1 MQEIIDFFKNT
12 LIQDYILFFVSIF
25 LVLIFFALWINKL
38 YKAIFWVLIWF
49 FLFLMLNMWFHF
61 LNTNANLY
69 MLNWLRDY
77 LQSHKDFIL
86 VLSFFSIPIFPIMM
100 MFNQSVDFHSRSNK
114 YAKYAKIFIWWI
126 FLIPLILAILNS
138 ILKNKLLFWIDYTLI
153 EKLNSYSVMKD
164 FLEYFSSSIIY
175 QNIDRYGYLL
185 LVILLIYVFYE
196 LIFSWL
202 FAFIFKMIKKLLITI
217 MEKVKADM
225 NNNSWWWHHA
235 DEDEDEEDEHWHEEH
250 HVHH

>member
-1 MQEIIDFFKNT
+1 MQNIIEFFKHT

-25 LVLIFFALWINKL
+25 LVLIFFALGINKL

-61 LNTNANLY
+61 LNTNADLY

-77 LQSHKDFIL
+77 LKSHKDFIL

-100 MFNQSVDFHSRSNK
+100 MFNKSVDFHSRSNK
-114 YAKYAKIFIWWI
+114 YLKYFKIFIGWL
-126 FLIPLILAILNS
+126 FLVPLILAILNS
-138 ILKNKLLFWIDYTLI
+138 ILKNKLLFWIDYSII
-153 EKLNSYSVMKD
+153 EKLNSYE
-164 FLEYFSSSIIY
+164 FLRKFIDYFASSLIY
-175 QNIDRYGYLL
+175 QNIDRFGYVL

-202 FAFIFKMIKKLLITI
+202 FSFIYTI
-217 MEKVKADM
+217 LRKVFIYIAEKIKADM
-225 NNNSWWWHHA
+225 KKEASNVHE
-235 DEDEDEEDEHWHEEH
+235 EDDNEEDEHWHDNHYTH
-250 HVHH
+250 H

>member
-1 MQEIIDFFKNT
+1 MQNIIDFFKNT

-25 LVLIFFALWINKL
+25 LVLIFFALGINKL
-38 YKAIFWVLIWF
+38 YKAIFWVLIGF

-69 MLNWLRDY
+69 MLNWLREY

-86 VLSFFSIPIFPIMM
+86 VLSFFSIPVFPIMM

-114 YAKYAKIFIWWI
+114 YAKYFKIFIGWF
-126 FLIPLILAILNS
+126 FLVPLILRILVS
-138 ILKNKLLFWIDYTLI
+138 IIENKLLFGIDYTII
-153 EKLNSYSVMKD
+153 EKINSFEFMKK
-164 FLEYFSSSIIY
+164 FLDYFASSIIY
-175 QNIDRYGYLL
+175 QNIDRYWYLL

-202 FAFIFKMIKKLLITI
+202 FAFIFKMIKKLFIKI
-217 MEKVKADM
+217 AERIKADM
-225 NNNSWWWHHA
+225 NKDSWEWHNH
-235 DEDEDEEDEHWHEEH
+235 DDNEDENEHWHDEH
-250 HVHH
+250 HGHH